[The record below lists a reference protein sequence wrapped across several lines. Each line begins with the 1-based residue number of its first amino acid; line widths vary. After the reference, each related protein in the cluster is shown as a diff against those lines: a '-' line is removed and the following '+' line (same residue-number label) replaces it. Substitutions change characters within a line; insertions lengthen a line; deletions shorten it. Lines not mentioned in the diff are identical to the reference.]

1 MSFVCLSTPRWR
13 TDAAS
18 AAELAPAL
26 LACVPRVVTDARG
39 LVWVDARGMDAREVA
54 GELLGL
60 VRAREV
66 EDIRAGVAETPL
78 AAEIAATMAGLE
90 RQRHQTSEYRIQNS
104 EEPAESRGLGM
115 ALVVVDP
122 GTDADFIA
130 PHSIDFLSP
139 SPKLLPLL
147 DGTGIATCGDLAVL
161 DRESVEV
168 RFGIEGVRLWQLAR
182 ADDRRPIFTEVPRE
196 LPHASLEWTD
206 YSLTDPERLVFI
218 INALAVRVTTSLE
231 ERGESAREIAL
242 VFTLANREEQVLR
255 VRFTRPTASRK
266 TWMRQL
272 RAQLDRLTLGDAV
285 TGVLLRVVA
294 IAAKR
299 SPQGDLFD
307 RGFASAGAT
316 EQALA
321 QLIDD
326 QGEILLTPQRTE
338 HALLERRTRWVAES
352 PAALVERSGS
362 EVGAG
367 RAPALPHLT
376 LQLLPHPEPIT
387 VITSERRDHR
397 IPVRYQEGSRWHSLA
412 DVAGPDRVSGG
423 HWEEAYAREY
433 FRGVREDGVMVWVY
447 RDAVDGSWF
456 FHGWWD

>member
-1 MSFVCLSTPRWR
+1 MSFVCLWTPAWR

-26 LACVPRVVTDARG
+26 LACVPRVVTDKRG
-39 LVWVDARGMDAREVA
+39 LIWADARGMDARTVA
-54 GELLGL
+54 GELLEL
-60 VRAREV
+60 VKARGV
-66 EDIRAGVAETPL
+66 VDARIGVAMTPV
-78 AAEIAATMAGLE
+78 AAEIAALIADCGLRIAGC
-90 RQRHQTSEYRIQNS
+90 
-104 EEPAESRGLGM
+104 
-115 ALVVVDP
+115 VFVDA
-122 GTDADFIA
+122 GGDADFIA
-130 PHSIDFLSP
+130 PLSIDVLGP
-139 SPKLLPLL
+139 SPQLLTLL

-161 DRESVEV
+161 DQEAVEV
-168 RFGIEGVRLWQLAR
+168 RFGLEGVRLWQLAR
-182 ADDRRPIFTEVPRE
+182 ADDRRLIFTEVPRE

-218 INALAVRVTTSLE
+218 INALADRVTTSLE
-231 ERGESAREIAL
+231 ERGEGAREIAL
-242 VFTLANREEQVLR
+242 VFTLANGEQSTHR
-255 VRFTRPTASRK
+255 ARFTRPTASRK

-272 RAQLDRLTLGDAV
+272 RALLDRVTLGDAV
-285 TGVLLRVVA
+285 TGVLLRVDA

-326 QGEILLTPQRTE
+326 QGEIVLTPERSE
-338 HALLERRTRWVAES
+338 HVLLERRTRWVAES
-352 PAALVERSGS
+352 PAMLIERGGN

-387 VITSERRDHR
+387 VVTSERRDHQV
-397 IPVRYQEGSRWHSLA
+397 PVRYREGSLWHDVT

-423 HWEEAYAREY
+423 HWENMYAREY
-433 FRGVREDGVMVWVY
+433 FRGVREDGVLVWLF
-447 RDAVDGSWF
+447 RDAREERWF
-456 FHGWWD
+456 LHGWWD